1 MQELTSI
8 SQNNDDELNSTC
20 QSIQVPGFKRHFGN
34 NLTLFHIWG
43 EPLITIGPHWPL
55 TLCMI
60 ISFGGAS
67 YLLIYEIAIRKGL
80 YVYYFSIFIAALQ
93 MFSYLMTALKNP
105 GIVTSS
111 REYKGIL
118 QCIVCNNPRNV
129 GSLYHCEDCDVC
141 ISGFDHH
148 CPWTGKCIGRG
159 NIGSFYIFV
168 TMIPIYIVYFII
180 VSLL

>member
-8 SQNNDDELNSTC
+8 RQTTDDDINTTC
-20 QSIQVPGFKRHFGN
+20 QSIQIPVFKRHFGN
-34 NLTLFHIWG
+34 NLTLLYIRG

-60 ISFGGAS
+60 VTFGAAS
-67 YLLIYEIAIRKGL
+67 YFLIFEIAISKGL
-80 YVYYFSIFIAALQ
+80 YVYYCSIFVAALQ
-93 MFSYLMTALKNP
+93 MFSYLITALKNP

-111 REYKGIL
+111 REYKGVL
-118 QCIVCNNPRNV
+118 QCIVCNNPRDL
-129 GSLYHCEDCDVC
+129 GALYHCEDCDVC
-141 ISGFDHH
+141 IQGFDHH

-159 NIGSFYIFV
+159 NINAFYIFV